1 MEQILL
7 EAITSQMKH
16 ITGKSQQRFTKCK
29 LCLTKSVT
37 FYNKVTYF
45 VDVEQVVDT
54 VYQDFFK
61 AFHSLRVPHLEK
73 ALCYSLG
80 QWSVW

>member
-45 VDVEQVVDT
+45 VDVEQVVST
-54 VYQDFFK
+54 RISSRLST
-61 AFHSLRVPHLEK
+61 ALEFHT
-73 ALCYSLG
+73 
-80 QWSVW
+80 